1 MQSLLQDL
9 RYASRQ
15 LWGNWGFT
23 LLLVLTVSLGIG
35 ANTAIFSLV
44 YGTLKPLPTPNP
56 EQIVVLAAQTKG
68 DETGFRYRF
77 SFPALQDFRK
87 QADRFSD
94 LFGFTIDQGGISIGG
109 KPFPFMYCEVT
120 GNFFSALE
128 IRPAV
133 GRLFEPGEGEN
144 PGADSTIVL
153 GYAFWQKRY
162 GGRPD
167 IVGQQI
173 RLNGVSARVLGV
185 TPPEFHGPYA
195 GLDLEG
201 YLPLSAYRYDD
212 TLFTNRGRRS
222 LTVFGR
228 MKPGV
233 SLRAAQSSVDVLAR
247 RIEQQYP
254 ATDTGISVRLMPE
267 PEARPTPASMLAQHN
282 PEAFLLLLAAVVL
295 ALACMNVANL
305 LLVRGTVRQR
315 ELAIRAALGSGRG
328 RLIRQALTE
337 SLLLAMLGAV
347 GGLILGK
354 WGSDGFASSIDLATD
369 FPTLLDFSF
378 DWHVFAYALSAAV
391 ATGILIGI
399 WPAWRAARTDA
410 GAALHDGARGA
421 SGGPGRQRVRSALVV
436 GQVAGSL
443 VLLIVAGL
451 FMRSLQNAQNL
462 NVGFSPDHLLN
473 ARMDPE
479 WAGYDQQRTKD
490 FYRELERRV
499 RALPGVQSASLAFGV
514 PLGYYGNSQA
524 VYIEGRAVDPNAQ
537 PLVIGA
543 NMVDASYFD
552 TMQIRILRGRAFAES
567 DDEHAPR
574 AAIVNQTMAA
584 RYWPNQDPLGKRFHT
599 GSPDSPPWQVVG
611 VAQDGKYVAVYESQ
625 LPYFY
630 VPLAQNYTSMRV
642 LQVRSLAL
650 PNSGAPEELRARVE
664 REIHALDPDMPITDL
679 QTMRRALSGLGG
691 FLIFRLGA
699 SQAAAMGALGL
710 ILAMVGVYGVVSY
723 GAAQR
728 TREIGIR
735 MAMGAQRNE
744 LTGLFVRQ
752 GLLLTAIG
760 AVFGVGVAFA
770 TMRLMQSLFFDVS
783 PMDPLTYLVATA
795 SVVAIAY
802 LASYLPSRRAAE
814 VNPVDALRAE

>member
-15 LWGNWGFT
+15 LWTNWGFT
-23 LLLVLTVSLGIG
+23 LLVVLTVSLGIG
-35 ANTAIFSLV
+35 ANTAIFSMV
-44 YGTLKPLPTPNP
+44 RGTLKPLPTPNP
-56 EQIVVLAAQTKG
+56 EQIVVLAAVTKG

-94 LFGFTIDQGGISIGG
+94 LFGFIIDQGGINIGG
-109 KPFPFMYCEVT
+109 KAFPFLYSEVT
-120 GNFFSALE
+120 GNFFTALG
-128 IRPAV
+128 IRPVV

-144 PGADSTIVL
+144 QGADSTIVL
-153 GYAFWQKRY
+153 GYTFWQKRY

-185 TPPEFHGPYA
+185 TPPEFHGTYV

-201 YLPLSAYRYDD
+201 YMPLSAFRYDD
-212 TLFTNRGRRS
+212 TLFTNRSVRS
-222 LTVFGR
+222 IRALAR

-254 ATDTGISVRLMPE
+254 ATDRGIAVRVIPE
-267 PEARPTPASMLAQHN
+267 TEARPTPASMLAQHN
-282 PEAFLLLLAAVVL
+282 PEFFLLLLAAVVL

-315 ELAIRAALGSGRG
+315 ELAIRAALGSGRA

-354 WGSDGFASSIDLATD
+354 WGSDAFASSIDLATD
-369 FPTLLDFSF
+369 FPTILDFSF
-378 DWHVFAYALSAAV
+378 DWHVFAYALTAAV
-391 ATGILIGI
+391 ATGLLIGI
-399 WPAWRAARTDA
+399 WPAFRAAGTNA
-410 GAALHDGARGA
+410 AAALHDGGSRGA

-443 VLLIVAGL
+443 MLLIVAGL
-451 FMRSLQNAQNL
+451 FVRSLQNAQNV
-462 NVGFSPDHLLN
+462 NVGFAPDHLLN

-479 WAGYDQQRTKD
+479 WAGYDRQRTND

-499 RALPGVQSASLAFGV
+499 SGLPGVQSVSLAFSV
-514 PLGYYGNSQA
+514 PMGYYNSGQT
-524 VYIEGRAVDPNAQ
+524 VYIEGRAQDPDTQA
-537 PLVIGA
+537 PVIGA
-543 NMVDASYFD
+543 NMVDASYFG
-552 TMQIRILRGRAFAES
+552 TMQIRIVRGRGFAES

-599 GSPDSPPWQVVG
+599 GSPDSPLWQVVG

-625 LPYFY
+625 IPYFY
-630 VPLAQNYTSMRV
+630 LPLAQMYQPMRV
-642 LQVRSLAL
+642 LQVRSQRT
-650 PNSGAPEELRARVE
+650 PEELSARVE
-664 REIHALDPDMPITDL
+664 REIHALDADMPITDL
-679 QTMRRALSGLGG
+679 QTMRRALGGLGG
-691 FLIFRLGA
+691 FLIFQLGA
-699 SQAAAMGALGL
+699 TQAAAMGVLGL

-735 MAMGAQRNE
+735 VAMGAKPIDILR
-744 LTGLFVRQ
+744 LVLRQ
-752 GLLLTAIG
+752 GVTLVAVGVLAGLVLTLGLARILKRVVLMASATDPFTFIGVTLLLTAVALG
-760 AVFGVGVAFA
+760 ACYIPA
-770 TMRLMQSLFFDVS
+770 
-783 PMDPLTYLVATA
+783 
-795 SVVAIAY
+795 
-802 LASYLPSRRAAE
+802 RRAMR
-814 VNPVDALRAE
+814 VDPMNALRHE

>member
-1 MQSLLQDL
+1 MQTLLQDL

-15 LWGNWGFT
+15 LWTNWGFT
-23 LLLVLTVSLGIG
+23 LLVVLTVSLGIG

-44 YGTLKPLPTPNP
+44 YGTLKPLPTHDP
-56 EQIVVLAAQTKG
+56 EQIVALAAQTKG

-94 LFGFTIDQGGISIGG
+94 IFGFIIDEGGISIGG
-109 KPFPFMYCEVT
+109 KAFPFMYSEVT
-120 GNFFSALE
+120 GNFFPALG
-128 IRPAV
+128 IRPVV
-133 GRLFEPGEGEN
+133 GRLFETGEGEN
-144 PGADSTIVL
+144 PGADATIVL
-153 GYAFWQKRY
+153 GYTFWQKRY
-162 GGRPD
+162 GGRAD
-167 IVGQQI
+167 IVGQQV
-173 RLNGVSARVLGV
+173 RLNGVSARVVGV
-185 TPPEFHGPYA
+185 TPPEFHGPYV

-201 YLPLSAYRYDD
+201 YLPLSSFRYDNA
-212 TLFTNRGRRS
+212 LFSSRTNRSIRV
-222 LTVFGR
+222 LAR

-254 ATDTGISVRLMPE
+254 ATDKGITVRVIPE
-267 PEARPTPASMLAQHN
+267 TEARPTPASTLAQHN
-282 PEAFLLLLAAVVL
+282 PEFFLLLLAAVVL

-315 ELAIRAALGSGRG
+315 ELAIRAALGSGRA

-337 SLLLAMLGAV
+337 SLLLAMLGAA

-369 FPTLLDFSF
+369 FPTILDFSF
-378 DWHVFAYALSAAV
+378 DWHVFAYALTAAV
-391 ATGILIGI
+391 ATGLLIGI
-399 WPAWRAARTDA
+399 WPAFRAAGTDA
-410 GAALHDGARGA
+410 GAALHDGARGT
-421 SGGPGRQRVRSALVV
+421 SGGPGRQRVHSALVV

-479 WAGYDQQRTKD
+479 WAGYDQQRTKE
-490 FYRELERRV
+490 FFRELERRV
-499 RALPGVQSASLAFGV
+499 SALPGVKSASLAFSV
-514 PLGYYGNSQA
+514 PMGYYNNALS
-524 VYIEGRAVDPNAQ
+524 VYIEGRAADPDAQ
-537 PLVIGA
+537 ALVIGC

-552 TMQIRILRGRAFAES
+552 TMQIRIVRGRAFAES
-567 DDEHAPR
+567 DDDRAPR

-599 GSPDSPPWQVVG
+599 GSADSPLWQVVG

-625 LPYFY
+625 IPFFY
-630 VPLAQNYTSMRV
+630 VPLAQNFSAMQV
-642 LQVRSLAL
+642 FQVRSL
-650 PNSGAPEELRARVE
+650 SAPEELSARVE
-664 REIHALDPDMPITDL
+664 REIHSLDPDMPITDL
-679 QTMRRALSGLGG
+679 QTMQRALGGLGG

-699 SQAAAMGALGL
+699 SQALAMGVLGL

-735 MAMGAQRNE
+735 MAMGARPIDI
-744 LTGLFVRQ
+744 LRLVLRQ
-752 GLLLTAIG
+752 GVTLVGVGVLAGLVLTLALARVLKRLVLMASATDPYAFIGVTLLLTAVALG
-760 AVFGVGVAFA
+760 ACYIPA
-770 TMRLMQSLFFDVS
+770 
-783 PMDPLTYLVATA
+783 
-795 SVVAIAY
+795 
-802 LASYLPSRRAAE
+802 RRAMR
-814 VNPVDALRAE
+814 VDPMNALRHE